1 MFAEALVTI
10 VVTPRDRYS
19 AAVRSLATVIEN
31 TKLPHRLVYVSG
43 GDPPHVLGPLREMCR
58 RQEYE
63 LIERPEYLGSNA
75 ARNLGLARVSTPYVV
90 FVENDVIVEP
100 GWLDSLM
107 ACAEDTGAAIVGP
120 LILYGEPDE
129 GFSHSA
135 GGDFTHR
142 EAGDHL
148 VLVEHHR
155 LTNVDLRA
163 KLVTLRR
170 SRCDF
175 IEFHCGLVRRSL
187 FDRIGPLDE
196 AFGAAA
202 ENIDLCLLARG
213 LGESVYVE
221 PDSVVSIVAGEGVLL
236 GDTDFWAVRWSEAWF
251 ASSMRRFAE
260 KWRLPPDAS
269 FLRDY
274 WSQFHRYRERGR
286 VPPVHMRSLG
296 PGSLDR
302 HALARTIDE
311 LAGQMSG
318 AGYAPAAVSEAHAA
332 YATAESLIAG
342 VYRDNRTT
350 QLAHALG
357 TASVLAAYGAPQ
369 AVVAAGVLHGVYAH
383 GCYPEVVQDLAGAR
397 RWLRREIG
405 GPTEAQV
412 WDYHGL
418 CFEDAEAAVRQGRD
432 HVRLVRAY
440 SILIRI
446 AHAVDEQLRHGR
458 SASADAVVRSRA
470 RIERWAAI
478 FASAA
483 EGLHCRPMLDLL
495 LALSDEAAARS
506 CAPAPASTPIARPPG
521 TPWRQPLG
529 LRRRAYRL
537 SSLTASHGA
546 VVTTSAGWPL
556 AVSGD
561 GPVDLVT
568 GPSQWSYAATLALH
582 EPDALRGESTLSVE
596 LCVSEGRLGVGVL
609 WVDCS
614 DRYVVPE
621 LSAEPSDEHVEL
633 HFALAEVR
641 EAGHL
646 VFRSWTPGPTKARI
660 LSVSVHE
667 TRARPGS

>member
-1 MFAEALVTI
+1 MFGDGLVTI

-19 AAVRSLATVIEN
+19 AAVRSLTTLVEN
-31 TKLPHRLVYVSG
+31 TKLPHRLIYVSG

-63 LIERPEYLGSNA
+63 LIERPDYLGSNA

-90 FVENDVIVEP
+90 FVENDVVVEP
-100 GWLDSLM
+100 GWLEALL
-107 ACAEDTGAAIVGP
+107 ACADDTGAAIVGP
-120 LILYGEPDE
+120 LILFGEPEE

-142 EAGDHL
+142 DEGGHL
-148 VLVEHHR
+148 VLVENHR
-155 LTNVDLRA
+155 LTNVDLQA

-175 IEFHCGLVRRSL
+175 VEFHCVLVRRSL
-187 FDRIGPLDE
+187 FDRIGWLDE
-196 AFGAAA
+196 AFGAAV

-213 LGESVYVE
+213 LGEPVYVE
-221 PDSVVSIVAGEGVLL
+221 PESVVSIVAGEGVLL
-236 GDTDFWAVRWSEAWF
+236 GDTDFWAVRWSEEWF
-251 ASSMRRFAE
+251 AASMRRFAE
-260 KWRLPPDAS
+260 KWRLLPDAS

-286 VPPVHMRSLG
+286 VPPVHMRPVG
-296 PGSLDR
+296 PGALDR

-311 LAGQMSG
+311 LAGQMSD
-318 AGYAPAAVSEAHAA
+318 AGYAPAAVSEARDA
-332 YATAESLIAG
+332 YTTAESLIAG
-342 VYRDNRTT
+342 VYRDSRTT

-357 TASVLAAYGAPQ
+357 TASVLAACGAPQ

-383 GCYPEVVQDLAGAR
+383 GRFPEVVRDLAVAR

-412 WDYHGL
+412 WDCHGL
-418 CFEDAEAAVRQGRD
+418 RFESAEAAMSQGRD

-446 AHAVDEQLRHGR
+446 AHEVDEQLQHDR
-458 SASADAVVRSRA
+458 SASAEAAACSRA

-478 FASAA
+478 FAWAA
-483 EGLHCRPMLDLL
+483 EGLHCRPMFDFL
-495 LALSDEAAARS
+495 LALHDEAAARS
-506 CAPAPASTPIARPPG
+506 GAPVPASTPIARPLG
-521 TPWRQPLG
+521 TPWRRPLG
-529 LRRRAYRL
+529 PRRRAYRV

-556 AVSGD
+556 VLSAD
-561 GPVDLVT
+561 APVDVVT
-568 GPSQWSYAATLALH
+568 GPGQWSYAATLALH
-582 EPDALRGESTLSVE
+582 EPDALCGESTLSVE
-596 LCVSEGRLGVGVL
+596 LSVSEGRLGVGVL
-609 WVDCS
+609 WVDRS

-621 LSAEPSDEHVEL
+621 LSVDPSDGHLEL
-633 HFALAEVR
+633 HFALPEIR

-646 VFRSWTPGPTKARI
+646 VFRSWTPGPTRARI
-660 LSVSVHE
+660 VSVSLHE
-667 TRARPGS
+667 RVGSRA